1 MLVRSVPGSHFF
13 FYPKVVKG
21 TVVRIRIRGRIVHV
35 DVERTRIRAVI
46 EIRKANRSTPAE
58 TTVASGTKPLNQIS
72 YSEAL
77 SAAVKRQLSRHLLR
91 DSPRDEVAAKGTVV
105 RRRSRG
111 RRVHVD
117 EERTRSRAAIERR
130 KAKRSTP
137 AE

>member
-46 EIRKANRSTPAE
+46 QIRKANRSTPAE

-72 YSEAL
+72 YSAAL
-77 SAAVKRQLSRHLLR
+77 SAAVKRQLSRQFLR
-91 DSPRDEVAAKGTVV
+91 HNARREMAAKGTVA
-105 RRRSRG
+105 RTRSRG
-111 RRVHVD
+111 RIVHEDV
-117 EERTRSRAAIERR
+117 ERTRTRAVTQNR